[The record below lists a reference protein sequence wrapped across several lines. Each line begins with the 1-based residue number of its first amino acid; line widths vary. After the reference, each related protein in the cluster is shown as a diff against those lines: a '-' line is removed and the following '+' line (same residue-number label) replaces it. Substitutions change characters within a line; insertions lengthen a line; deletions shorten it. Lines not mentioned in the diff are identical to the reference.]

1 MSRYYYDLHLHSC
14 LSPCADND
22 MTPNNIAGMAA
33 LAGLQIAALTD
44 HNSCKNCPAFFAACK
59 RYGVVPVA
67 GMELTTAEDIHLICL
82 FEDLEAAMEFDRAL
96 SVHRILIRNRT
107 DIFGEQLILD
117 ENDGIIGTEEYLL
130 SNATDLSIEN
140 AADFAR
146 SYGAVV
152 YPAHIDRE
160 GNGIL
165 AVLGI
170 LPEKPLFS
178 AAEFHDAEQIAA
190 IQAKH
195 PGIAGKNIVICSD
208 AHYMEDIPDAKNS
221 VELEDEPY
229 SATLI
234 RRNLLSWLRTEQ
246 EESRIDR

>member
-1 MSRYYYDLHLHSC
+1 M
-14 LSPCADND
+14 
-22 MTPNNIAGMAA
+22 
-33 LAGLQIAALTD
+33 
-44 HNSCKNCPAFFAACK
+44 
-59 RYGVVPVA
+59 
-67 GMELTTAEDIHLICL
+67 
-82 FEDLEAAMEFDRAL
+82 
-96 SVHRILIRNRT
+96 
-107 DIFGEQLILD
+107 D

-208 AHYMEDIPDAKNS
+208 AHYMEDIPDAKNA

>member
-59 RYGVVPVA
+59 RYGVIPVA

-82 FEDLEAAMEFDRAL
+82 FEELEAAMAFDQAL
-96 SVHRILIRNRT
+96 TAHRILIPNRT

-117 ENDGIIGTEEYLL
+117 ENDDVIGTEEYLL
-130 SNATDLSIEN
+130 SNATDLSIEE
-140 AADFAR
+140 ATAFAQ
-146 SYGAVV
+146 SFGAIV

-165 AVLGI
+165 AVLGM
-170 LPEKPLFS
+170 LPEKPVFS
-178 AAEFHDAEQIAA
+178 AAEFHDASQIAA
-190 IQAKH
+190 IQTKH
-195 PGIAGKNIVICSD
+195 PGIVGKNLVVCSD
-208 AHYMEDIPDAKNS
+208 AHYMADIPDAQNA
-221 VELEDEPY
+221 VELADEPY
-229 SATLI
+229 SAALV
-234 RRNLLSWLRTEQ
+234 RRNLLSWLRAGK
-246 EESRIDR
+246 EESRAV